1 MPPRRRPPPLRTEE
15 PPTDWTPTQAVPDPV
30 INKPYE
36 EPRRHWHYSKY
47 GVPSIVG
54 ERRRASYWYKTGRTG
69 AAQQD
74 LLAEEES
81 DDLPLVNRLRDDVKR
96 WRDSGYRG
104 VSAVTRELFA
114 HWRNP
119 ERAPGRL
126 FFCQVEAAETIIYI
140 LEIAFPGRLGAT
152 GFKTFKVAPVDFER
166 LLRGEKPDFEELV
179 GDFYPRLIDPPAGSD
194 LLPLRRL
201 GCKMAT
207 GSGKTVV
214 MAMLVAWAFCNRGRN
229 PATLSFP
236 SGVLICAPNL
246 TVKER
251 LQVLRPDSA
260 GNYYDEFDI
269 VPAKYRELMMAGR
282 VLVTNWHGFAPKSE
296 HKEGDATY
304 RVVNKGEETPEAFAK
319 DRLGDL
325 ASRVP
330 ILVLNDEGH
339 HCWRPKPETAEARG
353 LTKEERESLK
363 EEMEEARV
371 WLAGL
376 DRINN
381 SGLAGDKVSS
391 VVACVDLSATPFY
404 LDNSGYP
411 PGSPFPWL
419 VSDFGLVDA
428 IEAGIVKVPRLP
440 VRDDTAAKD
449 EAGRPDPKY
458 YRLWRHIDDQLRD
471 RDRLTNG
478 RPKPDAVYR
487 EAEGALLTLYG
498 QWKRT
503 LEEIQAKA
511 VGREAIPPVMII
523 VCDNT
528 DIAQI
533 FFEKISGERV
543 EEVTSEDGTGTEMR
557 TVFGESEK
565 FPDLANSEG
574 ERRTI
579 RIDTKL
585 LAKIEAEE
593 GESKDEAAL
602 RLREIINTVGRAGQ
616 PGEHVRCIVSV
627 AMLTEGWDATNVTH
641 VLGVRA
647 FGSQLLCEQVV
658 GRGLRRMSYEPNKET
673 GLLEAEYVDVYG
685 IPFSLIPFKGKPKDS
700 EGVTVVHHHVY
711 TLPERAEFEIR
722 MPVVESYTY
731 DLKGS
736 GITCD
741 VANLEGFIVNHEP
754 TQVYL
759 MPTRGYRDEAAK
771 VHAGEFV
778 KQDRQQFYKTV
789 RFQQVLF
796 GLTQLIVEDLIAG
809 AQGEGVERVRKNLL
823 ARHQIFPEILQI
835 VMQYVDQ
842 KVRFA
847 ENVDKRELALEKYV
861 QLLRRRLRE
870 GILPAAASRDAPLVP
885 IVNSFQPSISTGSVN
900 YRTARPVVSLTK
912 SHLNLAPVY
921 SDWEEQA
928 IEILEGMDSVECYVA
943 TDRSVGLSIPY
954 EYDGGSHQ
962 YVPDFVVR
970 MRGGRLVLLE
980 IKGHGGELWDEDRVL
995 AKNTAARKWVAAV
1008 KNAGRWGQW
1017 EFEICRDLS
1026 GLRATLERY
1035 ATPAAE
1041 AKVLPFRIVRPNK
1054 GEHFRTCVPLTSLR
1068 AAAGRFSEEQSG
1080 FDDRAEWAEE
1090 WVTWDGAPA
1099 LEPGMFVAKVYGDS
1113 MEPEIP
1119 NGSYCLFRSP
1129 RGGSRQGKRLLVW
1142 HSGISDPSTG
1152 GQYTLK
1158 VYTSEKA
1165 ADDEGW
1171 RHTKIV
1177 LKPLNSVHQSIVL
1190 TPESEDQVRVIAE
1203 FVGVLGKADKV
1214 RRVIP

>member
-1 MPPRRRPPPLRTEE
+1 VPPRRPPPPRIEE
-15 PPTDWTPTQAVPDPV
+15 PPADWTPTQAVPDPV

-36 EPRRHWHYSKY
+36 EPERHWRYGKD
-47 GVPSIVG
+47 GVPSIVA
-54 ERRRASYWYKTGRTG
+54 ERRRASYWYKNNRTG

-74 LLAEEES
+74 LLADEES

-96 WRDSGYRG
+96 WRETGYRG
-104 VSAVTRELFA
+104 ASGVTRDLLA

-119 ERAPGRL
+119 ERAPRRL
-126 FFCQVEAAETIIYI
+126 FFCQLEAAETIIYL
-140 LEIAFPGRLGAT
+140 LEMAFPGRLGAT
-152 GFKTFKVAPVDFER
+152 GFKTFRVSPSDFDC
-166 LLRGEKPDFEELV
+166 LLNGEKPAFEEV
-179 GDFYPRLIDPPAGSD
+179 AGEFYPRLVDPAPEAG

-214 MAMLVAWAFCNRGRN
+214 MAMVVAWAFCNRGRN
-229 PATLSFP
+229 PATTTFP

-251 LQVLRPDSA
+251 LQVLRPEDPF
-260 GNYYDEFDI
+260 NYYDEFDV
-269 VPAKYRELMMAGR
+269 VPAKYRELMGAGR

-304 RVVNKGEETPEAFAK
+304 RVVNKGEETPEAFTK

-325 ASRVP
+325 ANRVP

-339 HCWRPKPETAEARG
+339 HCWRPKSETIDARG
-353 LTKEERESLK
+353 LTKEEKEALK
-363 EEMEEARV
+363 EEVEEARV

-381 SGLAGDKVSS
+381 AGLAGATAPCILS
-391 VVACVDLSATPFY
+391 CVDLSATPFY

-411 PGSPFPWL
+411 SGSPFPWL

-428 IEAGIVKVPRLP
+428 IEAGIVKIPRLP

-449 EAGRPDPKY
+449 EVGRPDPKY
-458 YRLWRHIDDQLRD
+458 YRLWRHIDDHLGD

-478 RPKPDAVYR
+478 RPKPEAVYR
-487 EAEGALLTLYG
+487 EAEGAALMLYG
-498 QWKRT
+498 QWKHTFDEVRS
-503 LEEIQAKA
+503 KA
-511 VGREAIPPVMII
+511 ISREAIPPVMII

-528 DIAQI
+528 DIAQV

-543 EEVTSEDGTGTEMR
+543 VEAPSEDGTGTETR
-557 TVFGESEK
+557 SVFGGSEK
-565 FPDLANSEG
+565 FPDLANTES

-602 RLREIINTVGRAGQ
+602 RLREIINTVGRAGR
-616 PGEHVRCIVSV
+616 PGEHVRCVVSV

-658 GRGLRRMSYEPNKET
+658 GRGLRRMSYEPNRDN
-673 GLLEAEYVDVYG
+673 GRLEAEYVDVYG

-700 EGVTVVHHHVY
+700 QEKTAVYHHIY
-711 TLPERAEFEIR
+711 ALPERAAFEIR

-741 VANLEGFIVNHEP
+741 VAKLEGFIVNREP
-754 TQVYL
+754 TEVYL
-759 MPTRGYRDEAAK
+759 TPTRGYRDEAVAL
-771 VHAGEFV
+771 HAGEFV
-778 KQDRQQFYKTV
+778 RQDREEFYKTV

-796 GLTQLIVEDLIAG
+796 GLTQLIVDDLVAG
-809 AQGEGVERVRKNLL
+809 ARGDGVEGMKNNLL
-823 ARHQIFPEILQI
+823 ARHQVFPEVLRI
-835 VMQYVDQ
+835 VTQYVDQ

-847 ENVDKRELALEKYV
+847 SGVDRRELALETYV
-861 QLLRRRLRE
+861 QKLRQRVRE
-870 GILPAAASRDAPLVP
+870 GILPAAASRDAPLIP
-885 IVNSFQPSISTGSVN
+885 IVNSFQPSVSTASVN

-928 IEILEGMDSVECYVA
+928 IEIFEEMDGVDYYVA

-962 YVPDFVVR
+962 YVPDFAVR
-970 MRGGRLVLLE
+970 MRGGPLVLLE
-980 IKGHGGELWDEDRVL
+980 IKGRGGELWDEDRVL
-995 AKNTAARKWVAAV
+995 GKNTAAKKWVAAV
-1008 KNAGRWGQW
+1008 NNVGQWGQW
-1017 EFEICRDLS
+1017 AFEICRDLAQ
-1026 GLRATLERY
+1026 LRGTLEGY
-1035 ATPAAE
+1035 AKPLAE
-1041 AKVLPFRIVRPNK
+1041 AKVLPFRIVTPDK
-1054 GEHFRTCVPLTSLR
+1054 GEHFKTCVPLTTLR
-1068 AAAGRFSEEQSG
+1068 AAAGRFSEEQAG

-1090 WVTWDGAPA
+1090 WVTWDGASF
-1099 LEPGMFVAKVYGDS
+1099 EPGMFVARVQGDS

-1119 NGSYCLFRSP
+1119 NGAYCLFRPP
-1129 RGGSRQGKRLLVW
+1129 RGGSRQGRKLLVW
-1142 HSGISDPSTG
+1142 HSGISDPYTG

-1165 ADDEGW
+1165 SEGEEGW
-1171 RHTKIV
+1171 RHAKIV
-1177 LKPLNSVHQSIVL
+1177 LRPLNPAHQPIIL
-1190 TPESEDQVRVIAE
+1190 TPESEDAVRVMAE
-1203 FVGVLGKADKV
+1203 FVAVVGGA
-1214 RRVIP
+1214 